1 MCIARIWFLLDHGE
15 IVIWSQYDPH
25 LIETGDH
32 DIDRNMIVV
41 RSWYDRGTTLEWSW
55 YHSGMIVVWSWNDRS
70 TILEWSW
77 YDPVM
82 ILLDHDKF
90 ETENFDRI
98 VEWVRSQ
105 NWSFNV
111 DIYFMIIYLSMISW
125 QDRDRIAAWLLHDRG
140 NSDCLRMTNRKW
152 YYCIDSL
159 LQFRMFIYFQLG
171 LHMREPRSEI

>member
-1 MCIARIWFLLDHGE
+1 MAGSWYYRDK
-15 IVIWSQYDPH
+15 WSRYDPH
-25 LIETGDH
+25 VIETGDH

-55 YHSGMIVVWSWNDRS
+55 YHLGMIVVWPWNDRS
-70 TILEWSW
+70 TILEWFW

-105 NWSFNV
+105 NWYFNV
-111 DIYFMIIYLSMISW
+111 DIYFMIIYLLAW
-125 QDRDRIAAWLLHDRG
+125 FPDRIVTGSWHDCYMIVEILIVFEWQIE
-140 NSDCLRMTNRKW
+140 SDITV
-152 YYCIDSL
+152 
-159 LQFRMFIYFQLG
+159 
-171 LHMREPRSEI
+171 

>member
-1 MCIARIWFLLDHGE
+1 MCIARIWFLIDHGG
-15 IVIWSQYDPH
+15 IVILSWQVIAVRSSC
-25 LIETGDH
+25 
-32 DIDRNMIVV
+32 DRNGW
-41 RSWYDRGTTLEWSW
+41 SWYRSKHDRGTTLEWSW
-55 YHSGMIVVWSWNDRS
+55 YDPGMIVVRSWNDLG

-125 QDRDRIAAWLLHDRG
+125 QDRDRIVAWLLHDRG